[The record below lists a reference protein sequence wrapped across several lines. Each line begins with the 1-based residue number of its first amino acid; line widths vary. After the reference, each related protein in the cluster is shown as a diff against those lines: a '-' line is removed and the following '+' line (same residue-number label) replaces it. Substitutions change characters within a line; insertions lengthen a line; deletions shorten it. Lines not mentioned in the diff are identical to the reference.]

1 MNANGFKSR
10 ESGFHTIIDPLSE
23 DLGGRIFEALNFVKV
38 VVIEYFMQRLPGVS
52 DLREVNEHAGTGI
65 DLSLDDDVDLV
76 AMSVQAGAF
85 VSQRDEGEPMSGFE
99 AKRFRQR
106 CCCHETS

>member
-23 DLGGRIFEALNFVKV
+23 DLGGRIFETIDFVEV
-38 VVIEYFMQRLPGVS
+38 VVIEDFVQWFPGVR
-52 DLREVNEHAGTGI
+52 DLSEVDEHACIGI

-76 AMSVQAGAF
+76 AMAVQSGAF
-85 VSQRDEGEPMSGFE
+85 MSLRDEGKPMSGFE

-106 CCCHETS
+106 SCCHETS